1 MRRFLAV
8 IRKEFRQIGRDPL
21 SLGLLVGV
29 PALLLLL
36 YGYALT
42 FDVKHIA
49 MGVLD
54 EDGTPASRELL
65 DAMLRNPY
73 FERASTL
80 SGRREVDEHLMRGD
94 VRAVMIVPRGY
105 ARSLLRGETARVQV
119 LVDGADATSAK
130 TVEGYLQALGE
141 RVTQFVRRRAS
152 VGTAG
157 VEGPAIA
164 MDVAPPRTDIV
175 AAVSPVRQGADFQ
188 WSGVSGFVPTGMSGS
203 RMRVA
208 GEGLPMVLVEPRIW
222 YNPEMESGKFLVPGL
237 IGMLLMLSCVIAAS
251 LSIVREKER
260 QTMEQMMV
268 SPLRPVEFVFGK
280 TLPYVLIG
288 LGTMVMIMAVG
299 YVFFGVAVKGSYL
312 LLGISTL
319 LFLVAV
325 LGMGVLISSV
335 TDSQQVAFQ
344 VGVIASLLPSL
355 ILSGFIFPIGNMP
368 WPIQAVT
375 FLVPPRYFVSAIRA
389 VILKDATFVM
399 IWPNLAALLVLGVMF
414 NLLALRNTRKTM

>member
-1 MRRFLAV
+1 MKRFLAV
-8 IRKEFRQIGRDPL
+8 IKKEFRQIGRDPL

-73 FERASTL
+73 FDRVRTL
-80 SGRREVDEHLMRGD
+80 ADRSETDGLLLRGD
-94 VRAVMIVPRGY
+94 VRAVMVVPRGF
-105 ARSLLRGETARVQV
+105 ARSLLRGEAARVQV
-119 LVDGADATSAK
+119 LIDGADATSAK

-141 RVTQFVRRRAS
+141 RVTQVVRRRVSLGAS
-152 VGTAG
+152 NAFG
-157 VEGPAIA
+157 
-164 MDVAPPRTDIV
+164 APLVT
-175 AAVSPVRQGADFQ
+175 
-188 WSGVSGFVPTGMSGS
+188 
-203 RMRVA
+203 
-208 GEGLPMVLVEPRIW
+208 VEPRIW
-222 YNPEMESGKFLVPGL
+222 YNPDMDSGKFLVPGL

-268 SPLRPVEFVFGK
+268 SPLRPVEFVLGK

-288 LGTMVMIMAVG
+288 LGTTVMILLVG
-299 YVFFGVAVKGSYL
+299 YVFFDVAIRGSFF
-312 LLGISTL
+312 LLGLATV

-325 LGMGVLISSV
+325 LGIGVLISSA
-335 TDSQQVAFQ
+335 TDSQQIAFQ
-344 VGVIASLLPSL
+344 IAVIASILPSFL
-355 ILSGFIFPIGNMP
+355 LSGFIFPIGNMP

-375 FLVPPRYFVSAIRA
+375 FLVPPRYFISAIRA
-389 VILKDATFVM
+389 VILKDATFSM
-399 IWPNLAALLVLGVMF
+399 IWPNLAALLALGIVF

>member
-1 MRRFLAV
+1 MKRFLAV
-8 IRKEFRQIGRDPL
+8 IRKEFRQIRRDPL

-49 MGVLD
+49 MGVVD

-65 DAMLRNPY
+65 DAMLQNPY
-73 FERASTL
+73 FDRVRTL
-80 SGRREVDEHLMRGD
+80 SDRREADGLLLRGR
-94 VRAVMIVPRGY
+94 VRAVMIVPRGF

-119 LVDGADATSAK
+119 LVDGADATSAR
-130 TVEGYLQALGE
+130 TVEGYLQALGDLFTM
-141 RVTQFVRRRAS
+141 VVRRKSAAS
-152 VGTAG
+152 SGAG
-157 VEGPAIA
+157 
-164 MDVAPPRTDIV
+164 
-175 AAVSPVRQGADFQ
+175 
-188 WSGVSGFVPTGMSGS
+188 GS
-203 RMRVA
+203 
-208 GEGLPMVLVEPRIW
+208 LPLVLVEPRIW
-222 YNPEMESGKFLVPGL
+222 YNPDLDSGKFLVPGL

-268 SPLRPVEFVFGK
+268 SPLRPVEFILGK
-280 TLPYVLIG
+280 TLPYVVIG
-288 LGTMVMIMAVG
+288 LGTMVMIMVVG
-299 YVFFGVAVKGSYL
+299 YVFFGVAVQGSFF
-312 LLGISTL
+312 LLGLATL

-344 VGVIASLLPSL
+344 VAVIASILPSL
-355 ILSGFIFPIGNMP
+355 LLSGFIFPIRNMP

-389 VILKDATFVM
+389 VILKDATLAM
-399 IWPNLAALLVLGVMF
+399 IGPNLAALLALGVVF